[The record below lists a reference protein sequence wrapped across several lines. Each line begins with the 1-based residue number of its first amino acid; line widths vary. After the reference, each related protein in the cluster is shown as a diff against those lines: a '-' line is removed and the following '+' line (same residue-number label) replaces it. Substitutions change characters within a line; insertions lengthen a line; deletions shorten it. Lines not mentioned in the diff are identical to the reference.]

1 VELNVAVDRLPRLD
15 DEKQSAV
22 LALEDVTKAY
32 PNASTPAVKRVSLS
46 IEEGDR
52 IAFLGPSGSG
62 KSTLLHIMAGFLT
75 PDTGRVVID
84 GKDCTAIPPSKRN
97 IGVVFQ
103 DLALFPHMT
112 VSANLAFGLRMRHVE
127 RKQRLRRVDE
137 ILDLLGMRGY
147 EHRMPAELSGGQR
160 QRVAFGRALVTD
172 PAVLLLDEPFSSLD
186 TQLRQAIRRELM
198 LVQER
203 TRVPTVLVTHDQ
215 EEALEFGHRVVVL
228 SEGVIRQVGSPRD
241 VYEQPSDVFVAGFVG
256 DGAILAGEFV
266 SSSGATCELVLDGFS
281 LSVPRNSV
289 AEAGATLQ
297 AGMPVHILIRPE
309 SLEVVV
315 DNPFGATT
323 AVNELIATVDATHF
337 GGDRQRCRVRL
348 QDGAVLVSHC
358 ATSVTPEPGQRVF
371 LRVAKPESLRI
382 FAADPTSNGEQV

>member
-323 AVNELIATVDATHF
+323 AV
-337 GGDRQRCRVRL
+337 
-348 QDGAVLVSHC
+348 
-358 ATSVTPEPGQRVF
+358 
-371 LRVAKPESLRI
+371 K
-382 FAADPTSNGEQV
+382 